1 MRQNTRVTFAMR
13 DLDRLKCI
21 QAVVDGD
28 LKSIRAA
35 DRLGLT
41 TRQVRRLARRY
52 AAAGPVGLI
61 SKRFN
66 RPSNNRLDDAL
77 ADRVIKILRST
88 YADFGP
94 TLATE
99 KLRTK
104 HGIDLAKETVRR
116 LQIAVGLWIPRKL
129 RPPKIQQPRMRRACI
144 GELIQIDGCEH
155 HWFEDRGP
163 ACTALVFIDD
173 ATSRLMQ
180 ILFNGTESTFGYFE
194 ATRRYID
201 QHGKPL
207 AFYSDK
213 ASIFRINKASATGG
227 DGHTQFGRALF
238 ELNIDGI
245 CANTPAAKGRVERA
259 HLTMQDRLV
268 KELRLEGI
276 STIEAANAFM
286 PTYVADYN
294 ARFGK
299 VARDAHD
306 AHRPVR
312 PDEDLD
318 SIFAWREQRKVTS
331 NLTLHYERKLYLLAD
346 TPKNRRY
353 AGKYLDVYQFPD
365 GKIEIRAAGVK
376 VPYSTYDKLGAIDQG
391 AIVENK
397 RLGHAL
403 RISSLVQA
411 ERDNHYYAGPST
423 AHRVNGKHVPRKK
436 VSGTKTQ
443 RELNQKDVEKALEV
457 RT

>member
-1 MRQNTRVTFAMR
+1 MRQSTRVTLAMR
-13 DLDRLKCI
+13 DFDRLKCI
-21 QAVVDGD
+21 QAVIDGE
-28 LKSIRAA
+28 LKPIRAA
-35 DRLGLT
+35 ERLGLT

-61 SKRFN
+61 SKRFS
-66 RPSNNRLDDAL
+66 RPSNNRLHDVM
-77 ADRVIKILRST
+77 ADQVIKLLRST

-104 HGIDLAKETVRR
+104 HGIDLAKETVRQ

-129 RPPKIQQPRMRRACI
+129 RPPKIQQPRLRRACI

-180 ILFNGTESTFGYFE
+180 ILFTGTESTFGYFE

-268 KELRLEGI
+268 KELRLEAI

-286 PTYVADYN
+286 PAYVAAYN
-294 ARFGK
+294 ERFGK

-312 PDEDLD
+312 PDEDLN

-331 NLTLHYERKLYLLAD
+331 NLTLHYERKLYLLPD

-365 GKIEIRAAGVK
+365 GKIEIRAAGEK

-411 ERDNHYYAGPST
+411 ERDSQYYAGPST
-423 AHRVNGKHVPRKK
+423 AHRANGKRVPRKK
-436 VSGTKTQ
+436 VGGTKTQ
-443 RELNQKDVEKALEV
+443 RELSQKDVENALEA
-457 RT
+457 

>member
-1 MRQNTRVTFAMR
+1 MASRW
-13 DLDRLKCI
+13 
-21 QAVVDGD
+21 
-28 LKSIRAA
+28 
-35 DRLGLT
+35 
-41 TRQVRRLARRY
+41 
-52 AAAGPVGLI
+52 
-61 SKRFN
+61 
-66 RPSNNRLDDAL
+66 
-77 ADRVIKILRST
+77 RST
-88 YADFGP
+88 
-94 TLATE
+94 AT
-99 KLRTK
+99 K
-104 HGIDLAKETVRR
+104 
-116 LQIAVGLWIPRKL
+116 
-129 RPPKIQQPRMRRACI
+129 
-144 GELIQIDGCEH
+144 
-155 HWFEDRGP
+155 RG
-163 ACTALVFIDD
+163 
-173 ATSRLMQ
+173 
-180 ILFNGTESTFGYFE
+180 
-194 ATRRYID
+194 
-201 QHGKPL
+201 
-207 AFYSDK
+207 
-213 ASIFRINKASATGG
+213 IFRINKASATGG

-286 PTYVADYN
+286 PAYVADYN
-294 ARFGK
+294 ERFGK

-331 NLTLHYERKLYLLAD
+331 NLTLHYERKLYLLPD

-365 GKIEIRAAGVK
+365 GKIEIRAAGVQ
-376 VPYSTYDKLGAIDQG
+376 VPYSTYDKLGAIDQC

-436 VSGTKTQ
+436 AGGTKTQ
-443 RELNQKDVEKALEV
+443 RELSQRDVEKALEA
-457 RT
+457 

>member
-28 LKSIRAA
+28 LKLVSAA
-35 DRLGLT
+35 ERLGLT

-66 RPSNNRLDDAL
+66 RPSNNRLDEAL

-94 TLATE
+94 TLASE

-129 RPPKIQQPRMRRACI
+129 RPPKIQQPRLRRACL
-144 GELIQIDGCEH
+144 GELVQIDGCEH
-155 HWFEDRGP
+155 YWFEDRAP
-163 ACTALVFIDD
+163 PCTALVYIDD
-173 ATSRLMQ
+173 ATSRLMH
-180 ILFNGTESTFGYFE
+180 ILFTGTESTFGYFE
-194 ATRRYID
+194 ATRQYLER
-201 QHGKPL
+201 HGKPL

-213 ASIFRINKASATGG
+213 ASIFRINQASATGG
-227 DGHTQFGRALF
+227 DGHTQFGRALY

-276 STIEAANAFM
+276 SSIEAANAFM

-294 ARFGK
+294 AMFAK
-299 VARDAHD
+299 VPREAYD
-306 AHRPVR
+306 AHRAIR
-312 PDEDLD
+312 EDENLDL
-318 SIFAWREQRKVTS
+318 IFTWREQRKVTG
-331 NLTLHYERKLYLLAD
+331 NLTLHYERKLYLLPD
-346 TPKNRRY
+346 TPENRRY
-353 AGKYLDVYQFPD
+353 ATKYVDVYQFPD
-365 GKIEIRAAGVK
+365 GKIEIRAAGVSL
-376 VPYSTYDKLGAIDQG
+376 PYSTYDKLGAIDQG

-403 RISSLVQA
+403 RISSMIQA
-411 ERDNHYYAGPST
+411 ERDNRSVAGPST
-423 AHRVNGKHVPRKK
+423 AHRIDGKKIPRKK
-436 VSGTKTQ
+436 LAGMKTQ
-443 RELNQKDVEKALEV
+443 RELNQKDLQKALEV
-457 RT
+457 RS

>member
-28 LKSIRAA
+28 LKLVRASE
-35 DRLGLT
+35 RLGLT

-52 AAAGPVGLI
+52 AARGPVGLI

-77 ADRVIKILRST
+77 AEQVIKILRST

-104 HGIDLAKETVRR
+104 HGIDLAKETVRQ

-180 ILFNGTESTFGYFE
+180 ILFNGTESTFGYF
-194 ATRRYID
+194 
-201 QHGKPL
+201 
-207 AFYSDK
+207 
-213 ASIFRINKASATGG
+213 
-227 DGHTQFGRALF
+227 
-238 ELNIDGI
+238 
-245 CANTPAAKGRVERA
+245 
-259 HLTMQDRLV
+259 
-268 KELRLEGI
+268 
-276 STIEAANAFM
+276 
-286 PTYVADYN
+286 
-294 ARFGK
+294 
-299 VARDAHD
+299 
-306 AHRPVR
+306 
-312 PDEDLD
+312 
-318 SIFAWREQRKVTS
+318 
-331 NLTLHYERKLYLLAD
+331 
-346 TPKNRRY
+346 
-353 AGKYLDVYQFPD
+353 
-365 GKIEIRAAGVK
+365 
-376 VPYSTYDKLGAIDQG
+376 
-391 AIVENK
+391 
-397 RLGHAL
+397 
-403 RISSLVQA
+403 
-411 ERDNHYYAGPST
+411 
-423 AHRVNGKHVPRKK
+423 
-436 VSGTKTQ
+436 
-443 RELNQKDVEKALEV
+443 
-457 RT
+457 

>member
-13 DLDRLKCI
+13 DFDRLKCI
-21 QAVVDGD
+21 QAVVDGE
-28 LKSIRAA
+28 LKPLRAA
-35 DRLGLT
+35 ERLGLT

-52 AAAGPVGLI
+52 AAAGPVALI
-61 SKRFN
+61 SKRFS
-66 RPSNNRLDDAL
+66 RPSNNRLDDAM
-77 ADRVIKILRST
+77 ADRVIELLRST

-104 HGIDLAKETVRR
+104 HGIDLAKETVRQ

-129 RPPKIQQPRMRRACI
+129 RPPRIQQPRMRRACI

-227 DGHTQFGRALF
+227 DGHTQCGRALF

-286 PTYVADYN
+286 PAYVADYN
-294 ARFGK
+294 ERFGK
-299 VARDAHD
+299 AARDAHD

-331 NLTLHYERKLYLLAD
+331 NLTLHYERKLYLLPD

-411 ERDNHYYAGPST
+411 ERDNHNYAGPST
-423 AHRVNGKHVPRKK
+423 AHRVDGKHVPRKK
-436 VSGTKTQ
+436 AGGTKTQ
-443 RELNQKDVEKALEV
+443 RELSQRDVENALEA
-457 RT
+457 